1 MKKLTLIFAT
11 IFLSLMPLNGYAQ
24 DDDIFDYLF
33 GGAFKVDKEKE
44 EKAKRLGY
52 YYSYENDEYSKQGHR
67 YRSVKKVNAFIKKDG
82 KVLGDYTDCE
92 LEVIS
97 GKTLKEETLRISFYT
112 YSDGYPEGK
121 DFDKYAKG
129 IIKSYSTGSGLGEKS
144 GLVLTMDMGGFVDG
158 RAKVEETFT
167 FSSASVNSDY
177 QRFFIDIP
185 LANVNMSGS
194 VKQRIAKIRKVLST
208 KSLFQVSIDGWLYR
222 LKDFNSQ
229 GFFKPVLTD
238 LEKKRPVKE
247 SGGSY
252 SYSKETASKKTAKIT
267 HSGTQNYIPTADA
280 TYMSKIKESIKKYA
294 QCRTGAITKSGP
306 GVEIWGTNGY
316 STNEYCNKDL
326 VEILRDCNKHKYTIN
341 DVAIT
346 ESGGYLVIFE
356 DNRSAYFGVGSEE
369 MADWLI
375 KYRNDKKKITSV
387 AFTDEGRWA
396 IVTENSYIADEYTLD
411 VMDEARAKYGYI
423 NSVSLSGNAVVVCCD
438 GGIYYKNAPK
448 KLIER
453 LNIINFLPKVIKF
466 TDNGLLLI
474 TDGDKQY
481 DYFL

>member
-11 IFLSLMPLNGYAQ
+11 IFISLIPFNGFAQ
-24 DDDIFDYLF
+24 FEGLF
-33 GGAFKVDKEKE
+33 GVNKE
-44 EKAKRLGY
+44 EVEKAEKLGY
-52 YYSYENDEYSKQGHR
+52 YYSYRNDEYSKQGHC
-67 YRSVKKVNAFIKKDG
+67 YSSAKKVNAFIKKDG
-82 KVLGDYTDCE
+82 KVMGDYTDCE

-97 GKTLKEETLRISFYT
+97 GMSLKDETLKIAFPT
-112 YSDGYPEGK
+112 YSKGYPEGK
-121 DFDKYAKG
+121 DFDKYAKV
-129 IIKSYSTGSGLGEKS
+129 IMESYSLGLGIGLGEKT
-144 GLVLTMDMGGFVDG
+144 GLTLTMDMGGFVNG
-158 RAKVEETFT
+158 RVAIEESFT
-167 FSSASVNSDY
+167 FSNASVVSSTD
-177 QRFFIDIP
+177 RVTIEIP

-208 KSLFQVSIDGWLYR
+208 KSLFQVSMDGWLYR

-252 SYSKETASKKTAKIT
+252 SYNKGTASKKTAKIN

-346 ESGGYLVIFE
+346 ESGGYLVVFE
-356 DNRSAYFGVGSEE
+356 DNRTAYFGIGSEA
-369 MADWLI
+369 MVNWLI

-396 IVTENSYIADEYTLD
+396 IVTETSYIADEYTLD

-423 NSVSLSGNAVVVCCD
+423 NSVSLSGNSVVVCCD
-438 GGIYYKNAPK
+438 GGVYYKNAPK

-453 LNIINFLPKVIKF
+453 LNIVNFLPKVIKF

-474 TDGDKQY
+474 TDGDKQF